1 MDIVKNDVVLFQN
14 VEGFNDGLYR
24 VIELIPAIECYLIY
38 PLDNEK
44 KIKKLLVVTYE
55 QFNER
60 FFSGSISPSIYETP
74 YYMLVDDSNVPE
86 NYINRRD
93 KNFDSVKELVSDVKL
108 LLDIALNNRSKVIAE
123 YARKK
128 GLDRKSVSRLLNIY
142 WQYGQDKN
150 AFIPAFSNSGAK
162 GKERN
167 ATSKPLGAPKL
178 LKSLANTRSEKY
190 NLNEKDKVFFNKGLK
205 RFYLKTQGKSLKETY
220 REILRTFYSD
230 ELRNANAIG
239 KPPRIPT
246 FCQFEYWTKKS
257 LSKDVI
263 NQARTTER
271 DFNLNQRGLLG
282 SVTDAFPLPGSCFEI
297 DATVADVHIVSS
309 VGKRY
314 ALGRPTIYS
323 VVDRASRMIVGFHV
337 SLFYASWRAARQ
349 ALANC
354 FLSKVQY
361 CNEYD
366 IQITESDWPCAHIPQ
381 RLICDNGEMIGLKPS
396 ELVVPFTELQVAPS
410 YRPDFKSIVEQR
422 FNLLNKDLIHG
433 LLGTTNGGLVVR
445 GMTDPRKHSVY
456 TLQEVTK
463 MLIESVLD
471 HNRSIFKELALNN
484 SLIIE
489 NNLSPTPLNFW
500 SIHFSKSQHACKR
513 ASENEVI
520 SRLFMPEKVNMTRGG
535 IEYKGMYYSCDDV
548 DITKLAS
555 IARVS
560 GRWQLEARINE
571 NTTNYIYVRFDD
583 RETFL
588 KCHLLPKSKVMRNS
602 TMHDAEFVQEWV
614 VSKKELN
621 PVTVESI
628 DTRERRNE
636 IERVAKLR
644 SVDEPIPF
652 SEKIKNTRAN
662 RSDELSKVTNTLN
675 EVVKPVQQLHSKF
688 TGNVVTYLPRR
699 TKEKKE

>member
-1 MDIVKNDVVLFQN
+1 MDIVKNDVFIFHH

-24 VIELIPAIECYLIY
+24 VIDLIPSLEYLLIY

-44 KIKKLLVVTYE
+44 KIKKLSAINYS
-55 QFNER
+55 QFNASIL
-60 FFSGSISPSIYETP
+60 SGDIKPSIYEIP
-74 YYMLVDDSNVPE
+74 YYMLVDDSRVPE
-86 NYINRRD
+86 DYIKRRD
-93 KNFDSVKELVSDVKL
+93 KNFDLIKEIISDVKVL
-108 LLDIALNNRSKVIAE
+108 LSLALSIRAKEIAE

-128 GLDRKSVSRLLNIY
+128 NLDRKSISRLLNTY

-150 AFIPAFSNSGAK
+150 AFMPGFSNSGAK
-162 GKERN
+162 GKERT
-167 ATSKPLGAPKL
+167 ATSIPLGAPKSS
-178 LKSLANTRSEKY
+178 KSLANTRSEKY
-190 NLNEKDKVFFNKGLK
+190 ILKEKDKGFFTKGLK
-205 RFYLKTQGKSLKETY
+205 KFYLKKQGKSLKETY
-220 REILRTFYSD
+220 REVLRTYYPD
-230 ELRNANAIG
+230 ELRIANAME
-239 KPPRIPT
+239 KPPSVPT

-263 NQARTTER
+263 NKTRTTER
-271 DFNLNQRGLLG
+271 DFNLTQRGLLG
-282 SVTDAFPLPGSCFEI
+282 SVTDTFPLPGSCFEI

-309 VGKRY
+309 IGKIY

-361 CNEYD
+361 CSEYG
-366 IQITESDWPCAHIPQ
+366 IQITESDWPCSHIPQ

-410 YRPDFKSIVEQR
+410 YRPDFKSVVEQR
-422 FNLLNKDLIHG
+422 FNLLNMDLIHG
-433 LLGTTNGGLVVR
+433 LLGTTKGGLVVR
-445 GMTDPRKHSVY
+445 GMRDPRKDSIY

-463 MLIESVLD
+463 LLIESVLE

-484 SLIIE
+484 SLVIE
-489 NNLSPTPLNFW
+489 NDLSPTPLNFW
-500 SIHFSKSQHACKR
+500 RVHFSKSQHACKR

-520 SRLFMPEKVNMTRGG
+520 SRLLLPAQVNMTRGG
-535 IEYKGMYYSCDDV
+535 IEYKGMFYSCDDV
-548 DITKLAS
+548 DMAKLAS
-555 IARVS
+555 VARVS

-571 NTTNYIYVRFDD
+571 NTTNYIYVRFND
-583 RETFL
+583 RDSFL
-588 KCHLLPKSKVMRNS
+588 KCNLLPKSKVLRNS
-602 TMHDAEFVQEWV
+602 TMHDAEFVQEWIV
-614 VSKKELN
+614 VKKELN

-628 DTRERRNE
+628 DTKLRRNN
-636 IERVAKLR
+636 IEKIAKLR
-644 SVDEPIPF
+644 SSDEPLNF

-662 RSDELSKVTNTLN
+662 RSEELARVSAPIDDP
-675 EVVKPVQQLHSKF
+675 VKPSQQPSSKF